1 MITGH
6 QMNGNKICK
15 KNMKIIKILIFLFPH
30 WSFFYD
36 NRNTIMFKVLGLV
49 NYNIQEKII
58 CLDYLCLH
66 QVKSSK
72 HDKVFSNTIFHC
84 FAGVDI
90 PFVFMNL
97 MSCQGFPREQLSTV
111 ILTCQSSL
119 VSYYISNVF
128 VIVGKIGD
136 LR

>member
-1 MITGH
+1 
-6 QMNGNKICK
+6 
-15 KNMKIIKILIFLFPH
+15 
-30 WSFFYD
+30 
-36 NRNTIMFKVLGLV
+36 MFKVLVLV

-72 HDKVFSNTIFHC
+72 HDKVFSNTIFHW

-119 VSYYISNVF
+119 VSYSISNVF
-128 VIVGKIGD
+128 VIVGKRAD